1 MDIQF
6 HAMPTQEVRT
16 FQQGGLDANGQSPE
30 QSVSDGLGNPCR
42 HCLTDIPADEPML
55 VLAYRPFKSVQPY
68 AEVGPIFLCGK
79 QCAQYSDS
87 ALIPPVIRTRE
98 RVLIRGYDHH
108 DRIVDGTGK
117 VINTG
122 DIHQAASDLF
132 ERHNLAYIHV
142 RSASNNCFQCELR
155 I

>member
-1 MDIQF
+1 MSIYF
-6 HAMPTQEVRT
+6 HAMSTQEVRK
-16 FQQGGLDANGQSPE
+16 FQQGELDANGQSPE

-42 HCLTDIPADEPML
+42 HCLMDIPADEPML

-79 QCAQYSDS
+79 QCTQYQDTN
-87 ALIPPVIRTRE
+87 LPPSVITTRE
-98 RVLIRGYDHH
+98 RVLIRGYGHD
-108 DRIVDGTGK
+108 DRIVGGTGQ
-117 VINTG
+117 VIDTCN
-122 DIHQAASDLF
+122 IQKAASEMFQHHD
-132 ERHNLAYIHV
+132 LAYVHV